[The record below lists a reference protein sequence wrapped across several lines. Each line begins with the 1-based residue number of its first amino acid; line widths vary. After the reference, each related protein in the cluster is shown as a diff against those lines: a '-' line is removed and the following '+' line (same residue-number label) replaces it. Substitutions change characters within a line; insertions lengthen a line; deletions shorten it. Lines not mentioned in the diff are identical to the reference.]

1 MTVEEYLGRYRKL
14 DIQIGQ
20 LRSQIEE
27 LITTLTGVTVDPS
40 KEFVDGSGGAD
51 KFSLIDD
58 LIRIEEEL
66 GRKLIEATVLKG
78 QITLQI
84 QSLDDPRY
92 VWVLYRRYVDL
103 MKWEEIA
110 PHDPRKALPPFFPA
124 YDTAKKWHT
133 EAKKAFAEK
142 FGTQI
147 HTLM

>member
-20 LRSQIEE
+20 LRNQIEE
-27 LITTLTGVTVDPS
+27 LLTTLTSITVDPS
-40 KEFVDGSGGAD
+40 KEVVDGSGGAD

-58 LIRIEEEL
+58 LIRVEEEL
-66 GRKLIEATVLKG
+66 GRKLIEATVFRG

-92 VWVLYRRYVDL
+92 VWVLYRRYVDC

-110 PHDPRKALPPFFPA
+110 SHDPRKALPPFFPA
-124 YDTAKKWHT
+124 YDTAKKWHR
-133 EAKKAFAEK
+133 EAKKAFDDK

-147 HTLM
+147 HTML